1 MKIMHETTFER
12 SASIRTVLLMAAGV
26 IGFTVPQAIARAA
39 ARGSAMTPKTIVA
52 GGYVAP
58 DGRIVSDV
66 VIAIEDGK
74 IKSVSTGSTGSNGK
88 TADRS
93 VLQRPDAIV
102 SPGLID
108 LRAVLGAYG
117 RDDETAFSIDPG
129 ASAVDI
135 VDARHRDFRAAV
147 RAGITTVLI
156 APNAG
161 NLVSGAAVVLKTGG
175 GAHADWRRD
184 RLLREEG
191 PLVFALGPRVWQ
203 PDRAPTSRAGSLSML
218 RAALRESAAGGGH
231 DRLQRFMS
239 GRLDGLVVCDDPMDV
254 DSALAVLAGSDR
266 RLTIVHTSDT
276 HELGEALARYHAAI
290 VMGPFDASTPP
301 RVLAAPAALSAA
313 GVEVAFAGA
322 MPMHAGE
329 SLRITA
335 ALAVRYGMDPAKARL
350 AITSVAARRAGVDGR
365 VGTIE
370 QGRDADLVLFS
381 GDPLRLDSR
390 VLEVYINGARVY
402 SFEADNGAF
411 LGDSQ

>member
-1 MKIMHETTFER
+1 
-12 SASIRTVLLMAAGV
+12 
-26 IGFTVPQAIARAA
+26 
-39 ARGSAMTPKTIVA
+39 MTPKTIVA

-218 RAALRESAAGGGH
+218 RAALSESAAGGGH

-402 SFEADNGAF
+402 SCEADNGAF